1 MAYIVLAKNIANN
14 DNEALLYNIA
24 KDKND
29 LDCLNIIPSDY
40 IIVEESEE
48 NFNAVKNGTKY
59 PATYNKGVISYD
71 DVTSYFHN
79 KEDLQNYINQ
89 FKKKI
94 KTFTDNDLNKTK
106 TCWNT
111 WDDYYNQLE
120 ELNVQLNDLE
130 FLKDDFP
137 MEKSLEQ
144 YFDDL
149 GKISLSPLQIP

>member
-48 NFNAVKNGTKY
+48 NFNAVKNGIKY
-59 PATYNKGVISYD
+59 PVTYDNSVISYEN
-71 DVTSYFHN
+71 VTPYFHN

-106 TCWNT
+106 TCWNM
-111 WDDYYNQLE
+111 WEDYYNQLE

-137 MEKSLEQ
+137 MEKSLQQ